1 MTLSLLQGYYKLR
14 TPFMLQSMPGRI
26 CHVCKE
32 AAYHQAF
39 GFLPIR
45 SHKDEGAMSDLTRL
59 IWSYLS
65 EEHSVTLK
73 RTQKHHA
80 TNQRAPLN

>member
-1 MTLSLLQGYYKLR
+1 MRLSYHLARFIITMTLSLLQGYYILR

-39 GFLPIR
+39 GFLPI
-45 SHKDEGAMSDLTRL
+45 
-59 IWSYLS
+59 
-65 EEHSVTLK
+65 
-73 RTQKHHA
+73 
-80 TNQRAPLN
+80 